1 MKQGLLVLIVS
12 LLVGLTGFIVSRQ
25 QCECAWNERI
35 SRHESKSQL
44 PGLEWLRHEFDLSD
58 EQFAKVSELH
68 LAYRPI
74 CEDLCM
80 KVMASHKKVK
90 MLVNGGT
97 QLSPDLVSALKEHAE
112 LHVQSQTA
120 MIAHL
125 YRTASCMTPEQG
137 RRYLNTILPQVIE
150 MAMEPEGMFSGHD
163 TKNQPH
169 HGTHD

>member
-1 MKQGLLVLIVS
+1 MKRGLWVLIVS
-12 LLVGLTGFIVSRQ
+12 LLVGLTAFIVSRQ
-25 QCECAWNERI
+25 QCRCAWNEKI

-68 LAYRPI
+68 LAYRPV

-80 KVMASHKKVK
+80 KIMASHKKVK
-90 MLVNGGT
+90 MLVNGEP
-97 QLSPDLVSALKEHAE
+97 QLSPDLVAALKEHAE
-112 LHVQSQTA
+112 LHVKSQTA
-120 MIAHL
+120 MITHL

-137 RRYLNTILPQVIE
+137 RRYLDAILPQVIE
-150 MAMEPEGMFSGHD
+150 MAMEPEGMSSGHD
-163 TKNQPH
+163 KNQPH